1 LKPLGGHQVISKQEK
16 KKTKWPPNGPSQS
29 NVKTTWWPP
38 SLQVKKSTTWWPLDL
53 QMKKKTSW
61 PPHHL
66 QVKKKTKKRPSG
78 HQVKPQSSVLKQL
91 GGHTNRKPLL
101 LQLHFELHFDY
112 KT

>member
-1 LKPLGGHQVISKQEK
+1 MVATKSPSEK
-16 KKTKWPPNGPSQS
+16 I
-29 NVKTTWWPP
+29 TT
-38 SLQVKKSTTWWPLDL
+38 LWPLDL

-78 HQVKPQSSVLKQL
+78 HQVKPQSLVLKQL
-91 GGHTNRKPLL
+91 GGHTNRTPPL
-101 LQLHFELHFDY
+101 LQLHFELRLDY